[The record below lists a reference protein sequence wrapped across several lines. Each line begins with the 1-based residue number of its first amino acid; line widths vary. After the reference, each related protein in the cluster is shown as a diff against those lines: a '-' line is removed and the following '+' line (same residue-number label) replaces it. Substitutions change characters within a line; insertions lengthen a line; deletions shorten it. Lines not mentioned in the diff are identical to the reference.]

1 MPEMY
6 NLTFVYL
13 KNIVCFILGFRIP
26 DSGFRIPDSGFWFS
40 FCSFRIPA
48 FPFWALGLPFSRER
62 LLLVNRLVFLKRRLI
77 SGDSPVAI
85 EISRS
90 ESELKDP
97 ISRD

>member
-13 KNIVCFILGFRIP
+13 KNIVLLYSWIP
-26 DSGFRIPDSGFWFS
+26 DSGFRFS
-40 FCSFRIPA
+40 FCSFRIPVFA
-48 FPFWALGLPFSRER
+48 FRVLGLPFSRER

-85 EISRS
+85 KISRS